1 MKVKLKDIANI
12 QTGLFARTAS
22 GGDVVYLKAKHFDQN
37 GKLKTRLHPD
47 LKLDSAAE
55 KHLLKRGD
63 VLYAAKG
70 TKNFAS
76 WYESGNQPAV
86 ASTSFFVIRLTNNW
100 SDKILPEFLVWSLN
114 HPVTQRYLK
123 GKAIGT
129 AIVSISK
136 SVLEDTEIS
145 IPDIQIQKAV
155 LKITQLR
162 NTEIKLKDQ
171 IETLREK
178 QIQQQILNGIK

>member
-1 MKVKLKDIANI
+1 LKANLKDIANI

-22 GGDVVYLKAKHFDQN
+22 RGDVVYLKAKHFDQN

-55 KHLLKRGD
+55 KHLLKHGD
-63 VLYAAKG
+63 ILYAAKG

-86 ASTSFFVIRLTNNW
+86 ASTSFFIIRLTNNW
-100 SDKILPEFLVWSLN
+100 SDKILPEFLVWFIN
-114 HPVTQRYLK
+114 HPSTQKYLK
-123 GKAIGT
+123 RKAKGT

-136 SVLEDTEIS
+136 SDLQDLQIL
-145 IPDIQIQKAV
+145 IPELQIQKAV
-155 LKITQLR
+155 LHINKLR